1 MYCFLVLKLNTTL
14 ELNTMSNFRDLSV
27 YNKARA
33 LNKDVFMMLRDTKFD
48 RNIRDQ
54 LSRASTSILLNIAE
68 GSGRF
73 TKRDKRHFFIIAR
86 ASGLECMA
94 LIDVIEDLE
103 LLLSEES
110 EVFRLRYTEISK
122 MLFGMIRNLE

>member
-1 MYCFLVLKLNTTL
+1 
-14 ELNTMSNFRDLSV
+14 
-27 YNKARA
+27 
-33 LNKDVFMMLRDTKFD
+33 MLRDTRFD

-73 TKRDKRHFFIIAR
+73 SKKDKRHFFVIAR

-94 LIDVIEDLE
+94 LFDVIEDLE
-103 LLLSEES
+103 LLPADES